1 MKTIRRRG
9 GNRLKVKNLINSILL
24 GEEDEKGLKL
34 YYKTDIFI
42 QDFPEEEEEEEEEP
56 EAPVTAQEPAPAAQ
70 PAGLPPDIEST
81 EESGNLLAED
91 IYKVKTEG
99 EEVLPKEEADNIQTL
114 EDLVDYVSDLKENGK
129 PVMSE
134 VAKEIVLTL
143 AGLGQDA
150 LDDLV
155 NEGDK
160 VIVDIDYGTDIE
172 DSIGLRVNKVPGSNS
187 ISISMKKNSKIIP
200 GNFDLASFNRQ
211 LVFFRNSLFGA

>member
-1 MKTIRRRG
+1 
-9 GNRLKVKNLINSILL
+9 LKVKNLINSILL

-42 QDFPEEEEEEEEEP
+42 QDFPEEEEEEEP

>member
-1 MKTIRRRG
+1 M
-9 GNRLKVKNLINSILL
+9 KVKNLINSILL

-42 QDFPEEEEEEEEEP
+42 QDFPEEEEEEEP

>member
-1 MKTIRRRG
+1 M
-9 GNRLKVKNLINSILL
+9 KVKNLINSILL

>member
-1 MKTIRRRG
+1 
-9 GNRLKVKNLINSILL
+9 LKVKNLINSILL